1 VPVPE
6 FLVPPEQC
14 FQLITWFPSM
24 SKCLKCKEICS
35 LTVYKSTVTE
45 DKETD
50 SESLDNGTSIKKN
63 YVRKRK
69 IDDQSQLE
77 NLIFGLRIRVLDTG
91 TDTVNN
97 GKCIKRKDDIQ
108 CLPLTKLSIFR

>member
-50 SESLDNGTSIKKN
+50 SESLDNGTSIKKTMLEKEKLMTS
-63 YVRKRK
+63 RSLK
-69 IDDQSQLE
+69 ILF
-77 NLIFGLRIRVLDTG
+77 LV
-91 TDTVNN
+91 
-97 GKCIKRKDDIQ
+97 
-108 CLPLTKLSIFR
+108 